1 MADWSPAQRNTVIAC
16 FLSWMLDAFDFFV
29 LVFIL
34 SDIAD
39 SFGESVEA
47 VSLAIMLTLAVRPIG
62 ALLFGRAAEKYG
74 RKPMLII
81 NIVMFSLFELASGLV
96 PGLIS
101 LLVVRVL
108 YGIAMGGIWGIAS
121 SLAMETIPQRSRG
134 FVSGLFQAGYPA
146 GYLVAS
152 IVYGALFA
160 FIGWRGLFMLGVLP
174 MLLAVFVYLRVP
186 ESPVWLKAKKNH
198 TANAPLWPLIVKHW
212 HFVVYAV
219 VLMAAFNFF
228 SHGTQDI
235 YPTFLKEQH
244 GFGPHTVSFIA
255 ICYNIAAILGGLC
268 FGSLSQ
274 RIGRRWAIALA
285 AVLALPIIPL
295 WAYSTTVLW
304 ITVGAFAMQ
313 FMVQGAW
320 GVVPAYLNESS
331 PAGSRAVLP
340 GFVYQLGNFVAA
352 SNATLQAWIASTQQG
367 NYSFALAIVAGV
379 VAVVIACVAL
389 AGRETRDAQIES
401 G

>member
-1 MADWSPAQRNTVIAC
+1 MSDWTPAPRNTVVAC

-39 SFGESVEA
+39 SFDESVET

-74 RKPMLII
+74 RKPLLII
-81 NIVMFSLFELASGLV
+81 NILMFSIFELASGLV
-96 PGLIS
+96 PGLLS
-101 LLVVRVL
+101 LLVIRVF

-152 IVYGALFA
+152 VIYGALFS

-174 MLLAVFVYLRVP
+174 MLLALFVYYRVP
-186 ESPVWLKAKKNH
+186 ESPVWQKARENDA
-198 TANAPLWPLIVKHW
+198 ANPPLWPLIKKHW

-268 FGSLSQ
+268 FGTLSQ

-304 ITVGAFAMQ
+304 LTVGAFAMQ

-331 PAGSRAVLP
+331 PSGSRAVLP

-352 SNATLQAWIASTQQG
+352 SNATLQTWIATTQDG
-367 NYSFALAIVAGV
+367 NYSLALAV
-379 VAVVIACVAL
+379 VAASVAVMIAVVAL
-389 AGRETRDAQIES
+389 LGRETRDQEMTQ

>member
-1 MADWSPAQRNTVIAC
+1 MTSWTPVQRHTVIAC

-39 SFGESVEA
+39 DFGDSVER

-62 ALLFGRAAEKYG
+62 ALLFGRAAEKFG
-74 RKPMLII
+74 RRPLLMI
-81 NIVMFSLFELASGLV
+81 NIVMFSVFELASGFV

-101 LLVVRVL
+101 LLVVRVF

-121 SLAMETIPQRSRG
+121 SLAMETVPRASRG

-152 IVYGALFA
+152 VVYGLLFSL
-160 FIGWRGLFMLGVLP
+160 IGWRGLFMLGVLP
-174 MLLAVFVYLRVP
+174 LLLAVYVYFFVP
-186 ESPVWLKAKKNH
+186 ESPVWEKARQ
-198 TANAPLWPLIVKHW
+198 ANEANPALWPLIRRHAR
-212 HFVVYAV
+212 FVAYAV

-244 GFGPHTVSFIA
+244 GFAPHTVSFIA
-255 ICYNIAAILGGLC
+255 ICYNIAAILGGLS
-268 FGSLSQ
+268 FGMLSQ
-274 RIGRRWAIALA
+274 RIGRRRAIALA
-285 AVLALPIIPL
+285 ALLSLPVIPL
-295 WAYSTTVLW
+295 WAYAGSVLW
-304 ITVGAFAMQ
+304 LTIGAFAMQ

-331 PAGSRAVLP
+331 PPGSRAVLP

-352 SNATLQAWIASTQQG
+352 SNATLQAAIASLDHG
-367 NYSFALAIVAGV
+367 NYSLALAVVAAT
-379 VAVVIACVAL
+379 VAVVIAVVAML
-389 AGRETRDAQIES
+389 GRETRDTEMAHA
-401 G
+401 

>member
-1 MADWSPAQRNTVIAC
+1 MSDWTPAQRNTVVAC

-39 SFGESVEA
+39 SFDESVET

-74 RKPMLII
+74 RKPLLII
-81 NIVMFSLFELASGLV
+81 NILMFSIFELASGLV
-96 PGLIS
+96 PGLLS
-101 LLVVRVL
+101 LLVIRVF

-152 IVYGALFA
+152 VIYGALFS

-174 MLLAVFVYLRVP
+174 MLLALFVYYRVP
-186 ESPVWLKAKKNH
+186 ESPVWQKARENDA
-198 TANAPLWPLIVKHW
+198 ANPPLWPLIKKHW

-268 FGSLSQ
+268 FGTLSQ

-304 ITVGAFAMQ
+304 LTVGAFAMQ

-331 PAGSRAVLP
+331 PSGSRAVLP

-352 SNATLQAWIASTQQG
+352 SNATLQTWIATTQDG
-367 NYSFALAIVAGV
+367 NYSLALAV
-379 VAVVIACVAL
+379 VAASVAVMIAVVAL
-389 AGRETRDAQIES
+389 LGRETRDQEMTQ